1 VNLSKTDLGHRVLQ
15 DRSVALSQPQRA
27 ALILLD
33 GRHTVAEVLAATAS
47 IGVTND
53 DIELLVSSGLVHRP
67 ATKPGS
73 VARASGPQRGPAGS
87 PGAAEPS
94 RTSQQR
100 YQDAYPIAA
109 RLTASL
115 GLRGFLLN
123 LAVEGALN
131 FEQLRALSPRIRE
144 AVGSKAFAE
153 LDRALNG

>member
-1 VNLSKTDLGHRVLQ
+1 M
-15 DRSVALSQPQRA
+15 ALTQPQRA

-53 DIELLVSSGLVHRP
+53 DIELLVSSGLLHRAAAKP
-67 ATKPGS
+67 AT
-73 VARASGPQRGPAGS
+73 VARATAPQRASAGS
-87 PGAAEPS
+87 HADEPS

-100 YQDAYPIAA
+100 YRDAYPIAA

-123 LAVEGALN
+123 LAVEGALDVG
-131 FEQLRALSPRIRE
+131 QLRALSPRIRE